1 MLFVWHPIHLLFYR
15 ADDASSSKECQ
26 TSALMITMEIT
37 YSFRED
43 GTVINTH
50 IATATETD

>member
-26 TSALMITMEIT
+26 TSASMITMEIT